1 MIKNR
6 WLTDST
12 LFKKLFLLLIVSF
25 YIPLLLVGYMTYYMS
40 SKQIERVTSAFLSD
54 NLSYNESRIQE
65 VFNEIEQHSVQIY
78 SSEKLQKL
86 LLASKSGLMEDFEYI
101 SEIGPIIYELSRLN
115 EYYVSVYPVDADRYR
130 NFDLMRANSPVADNG
145 WLEQAFEYEGAGYWL
160 NETRTDFSTL
170 RSDFFYIRPIR
181 TLEVPFE
188 VIGVMSIRVPSQ
200 QIAERILVL
209 DRYSNHYV
217 SIVDG
222 QNRDLLKPKQMKEVS
237 VDWTE
242 DILSTGEKEFHV
254 VTSDQEDYYAAS
266 IGIGNNEWKLAAT
279 IPFSDVKG
287 PINQLRQSTWI
298 IVLASLILI
307 AILLVFIMNSFTV
320 PIRTLVGHM
329 KKLNL
334 GILEYCQSFVTRKDE
349 IGQLVTG
356 YNGMIRGMQE
366 LLEQTRA
373 SEGVKRKLEI
383 QMLMHQ
389 INPHLLYNTLDS
401 IKWKAESAGER
412 TIAEMSTL
420 LANLLR
426 FSLNDG
432 DEMTT
437 VEREIEHVKCYLNI
451 ELLRNNEGFQV
462 MYNVQPS
469 LWNLP
474 YMKLSI
480 QPIVEN
486 SVKHGMKKMPHGKG
500 KMMISMYEDNG
511 NIICCVE
518 DNGPGC
524 KDSDFEALKRLNSD
538 KPARKNSG
546 IGLSNVN
553 KRLKAHFGISYGLT
567 FERNE
572 GTGLRV
578 IIHQPKQ

>member
-6 WLTDST
+6 WITDST

-40 SKQIERVTSAFLSD
+40 SKQIERVTSAFLTD

-65 VFNEIEQHSVQIY
+65 LFEEIEQHSVQIY
-78 SSEKLQKL
+78 SSEKLQEL
-86 LLASKSGLMEDFEYI
+86 LLASESGLMEDFEYI
-101 SEIGPIIYELSRLN
+101 SKIGTIIYDLSKLN
-115 EYYVSVYPVDADRYR
+115 DYYVSVYPLDAERYR
-130 NFDLMRANSPVADNG
+130 NFDLMKANSPVADNG
-145 WLEQAFEYEGAGYWL
+145 WLEQALEYKGSGYWL
-160 NETRTDFSTL
+160 NEIRTDFSNL

-181 TLEVPFE
+181 SLEVPFE

-200 QIAERILVL
+200 QIADRILVL
-209 DRYSNHYV
+209 DRYPNHRV

-222 QNRDLLKPKQMKEVS
+222 ENLDLLRPNQMKEIS
-237 VDWTE
+237 IDWTE
-242 DILSTGEKEFHV
+242 DIQSSGKKEFRV
-254 VTSDQEDYYAAS
+254 VTADKGDYYVAS
-266 IGIGNNEWKLAAT
+266 IGFGNKEWKLAAT
-279 IPFSDVKG
+279 IPLSNVRG
-287 PINQLRQSTWI
+287 PIDQLRQSIWI

-307 AILLVFIMNSFTV
+307 AILLVFIMKSFTN
-320 PIRTLVGHM
+320 PIRALVGHM

-366 LLEQTRA
+366 LLEQTRS

-451 ELLRNNEGFQV
+451 ELLRNNGGFQV
-462 MYNVQPS
+462 MYHVQPS
-469 LWNLP
+469 LWNAP

-486 SVKHGMKKMPHGKG
+486 SVKYGMKRMPHGAG
-500 KMMISMYEDNG
+500 KIMISMYEENG
-511 NIICCVE
+511 NILCSVE

-524 KDSDFEALKRLNSD
+524 SDSDFDALQRLDSD
-538 KPARKNSG
+538 QSVRRHGG
-546 IGLSNVN
+546 IGLSNVS

-567 FERNE
+567 IKRNE
-572 GTGLRV
+572 GSGLKV
-578 IIHQPKQ
+578 TIHQPMQ